1 MMSGSGETGENEVR
15 EEVPLV
21 ERRAGKRGSEEAR
34 LGLQAGGF
42 FIFLKFIV
50 KYNMQKNTQSQLD
63 SLL

>member
-1 MMSGSGETGENEVR
+1 MSGSGETGENEVR

-42 FIFLKFIV
+42 FIF
-50 KYNMQKNTQSQLD
+50 
-63 SLL
+63 